1 MALPTDPATQP
12 VVRQIVYGGKSGSLF
27 GIYIVNLILTLLTL
41 GIYHFWAK
49 TKIRR
54 FVCETTQFMGEPFAY
69 LGNGKEIFFSSL
81 KFAFKIIL
89 PTVVILAVVSAVMPK
104 LAPLVGL
111 IQILFYMV
119 IYLYAKLSGLR
130 YRVNRI
136 SWRGIR
142 FALRVERKT
151 YIKLIVK
158 IALLDVLTLGLYRP
172 HGDAALAKLFG
183 NNLYYGNL
191 PSRYQGD
198 KADLTKNYFLYWILW
213 IPTFSLSMFWYRA
226 RLYRHL
232 AKSFS
237 LGPMDFRYNITGGQ
251 LFRLAFG
258 NGMIA
263 IFTWGL
269 LSHFIIQRNMRKFAT
284 TLKLR
289 GTPDFTQIQK
299 AATEL
304 DAAGAAD
311 YFDVDGDFGF
321 G

>member
-1 MALPTDPATQP
+1 MALPTDPAAHP
-12 VVRQIVYGGKSGSLF
+12 VVRQITYGGKSGALF
-27 GIYIVNLILTLLTL
+27 GVYIVNLILTVLTL

-49 TKIRR
+49 TKVRR
-54 FVCETTQFMGEPFAY
+54 FICENTQFMGEPFAY

-89 PTVVILAVVSAVMPK
+89 PTALVLGIVSGVMPK

-111 IQILFYMV
+111 LQLMFYAV

-142 FALRVERKT
+142 FALRADRKS
-151 YIKLIVK
+151 YAKLIVK
-158 IALLDVLTLGLYRP
+158 IAFLNVITLGLYRP
-172 HGDAALAKLFG
+172 HGDSALATLFG

-191 PSRYQGD
+191 QGRYQGD
-198 KADLTKNYFLYWILW
+198 KADLTKNYLLYWFLW
-213 IPTFSLSMFWYRA
+213 LPTLSLSMFWYRA

-232 AKSFS
+232 AKSFR

-258 NGMIA
+258 NAMIA
-263 IFTWGL
+263 LFTWGL
-269 LSHFIIQRNMRKFAT
+269 LSHFVIQRNMRKFVN

-289 GTPDFTQIQK
+289 GTPDFAQIQK
-299 AATEL
+299 ATTEQ